1 MYGLDA
7 DLIMLSLVTHEPNFA
22 LLREEGILDRRKKKR
37 KGDAQEFHLLH
48 ISLLREYLILEFQ
61 GLENKMTFPFDGEMV
76 IDDFVLLCFF
86 VGNDFVPNLPGLGV
100 LQFKSHLMTFFFFPF
115 CVY

>member
-1 MYGLDA
+1 MEYIRSAKAQPSIKSLIFKIFLSFFFSFFLIPLDYDPNLVHCMYGLDA

-61 GLENKMTFPFDGEMV
+61 GLENKMTFPFDG
-76 IDDFVLLCFF
+76 
-86 VGNDFVPNLPGLGV
+86 
-100 LQFKSHLMTFFFFPF
+100 
-115 CVY
+115 